1 MASIVRTAPRSGEV
15 DWVSVAVFLAL
26 AFGLAWACWFVLRAL
41 GLPEVGVASVGMF
54 SPAIVAILVRLA
66 RREPLRGLG
75 LRPLGPFRWYAVAY
89 AVVPAIIVVGAAL
102 SLVVRYQHWGP
113 HYPAGFPAKAP
124 LSPTALIALSVVQAF
139 TLGAVVN
146 VLFAFGEELGWRGH
160 LLPRLAPLGAP
171 QAAVAVGVIWGLW
184 HAPIIALYGL
194 GATVGMAGSGP
205 MGWAVAPF
213 FLLTTIPLSVI
224 YAWLRFCSGTV
235 WPCVLAHAMAN
246 AGLQVQVQLALS
258 LPGTMFIGGPIGL
271 LGIAPAWALAIWL
284 IASGR
289 LGAPTTTSQNSILGP
304 S

>member
-1 MASIVRTAPRSGEV
+1 M
-15 DWVSVAVFLAL
+15 DWVSAGVFLAF
-26 AFGLAWACWFVLRAL
+26 AFGLAWTCWFVLRAL
-41 GLPEVGVASVGMF
+41 GLPEVVVASVGMF
-54 SPAIVAILVRLA
+54 SPAVAALLVRLA
-66 RREPLRGLG
+66 RREPLGGLG

-89 AVVPAIIVVGAAL
+89 VVVPAIIVVGAAL
-102 SLVVRYQHWGP
+102 SLVVRYQQWGP

-146 VLFAFGEELGWRGH
+146 VFFALGEELGWRGH
-160 LLPRLAPLGAP
+160 LLPRLAPLGDP

-184 HAPIIALYGL
+184 HAPIIAFFGL

-205 MGWAVAPF
+205 TGWAVAPYF
-213 FLLTTIPLSVI
+213 CLVTVPLGVI
-224 YAWLRFCSGTV
+224 YAWLRVRSGSV

-258 LPGTMFIGGPIGL
+258 SPGTMFIGGPVGL
-271 LGIAPAWALAIWL
+271 LGLVPAWALAIWL

-289 LGAPTTTSQNSILGP
+289 LETPATTHA
-304 S
+304 